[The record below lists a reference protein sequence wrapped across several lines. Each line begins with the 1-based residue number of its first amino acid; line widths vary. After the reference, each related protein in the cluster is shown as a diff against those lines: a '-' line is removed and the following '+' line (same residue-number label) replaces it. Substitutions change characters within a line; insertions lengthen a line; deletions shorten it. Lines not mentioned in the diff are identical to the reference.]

1 MPVNRSLTDPA
12 VNLHELL
19 ARVDN
24 DHELLRELIV
34 LFQNEFPDQMSALQR
49 ALAES
54 DLKTTQ
60 RASHTLKG
68 MYLTLAA
75 ARAVAAAARLEQ
87 LADAQ
92 DAAALPNALKLLEN
106 EMAILLPE
114 LEVHLAKF
122 EL

>member
-1 MPVNRSLTDPA
+1 MPVNRFLSDPA

-34 LFQNEFPDQMSALQR
+34 LFKDEFPDQMSALQR
-49 ALAES
+49 AIAES

-87 LADAQ
+87 LAHAK
-92 DAAALPNALKLLEN
+92 DAAALPNALKLLED
-106 EMAILLPE
+106 EMALLLPE